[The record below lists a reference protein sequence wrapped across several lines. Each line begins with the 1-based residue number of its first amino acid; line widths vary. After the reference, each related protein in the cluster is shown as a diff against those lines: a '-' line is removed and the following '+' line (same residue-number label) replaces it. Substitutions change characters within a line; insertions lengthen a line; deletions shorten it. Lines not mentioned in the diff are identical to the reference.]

1 MSGSN
6 SNNNNNDEVEKY
18 MTPEHGERTAKHWQ
32 GRRGTEMWEFMGEKQ
47 PAYAP
52 GSSVA
57 ATTGSDKDANLK
69 RSENIAQGI
78 FGRKASHPPPETAK
92 KADQQENKSKTALA
106 TDKAQSKPQIDSE
119 RQNTPT
125 LWKSSNPI

>member
-1 MSGSN
+1 MSASN
-6 SNNNNNDEVEKY
+6 SNNYNDEMEKY

-32 GRRGTEMWEFMGEKQ
+32 GRRGTEMWEFMGEKL
-47 PAYAP
+47 PADAP
-52 GSSVA
+52 ESSVA

-78 FGRKASHPPPETAK
+78 FRGKASHPPVETAK
-92 KADQQENKSKTALA
+92 EGDHQENKSKTALA
-106 TDKAQSKPQIDSE
+106 TDKGQSKPQIDPD